1 MYSQWLPLY
10 CQQNFYCLPQHSK
23 IMLSNIRTGTVT
35 WDESLFLK
43 QFVACSASTKILPG
57 KHCILHNTVNHA
69 YSFVESNSGA
79 HTQVSKSGEVS
90 DFLKS
95 F

>member
-1 MYSQWLPLY
+1 MA
-10 CQQNFYCLPQHSK
+10 F
-23 IMLSNIRTGTVT
+23 IILSTKFSLFATNILKLCSAIYAQARLHGMN
-35 WDESLFLK
+35 LFFLK

-69 YSFVESNSGA
+69 YSFVESNTGA

-90 DFLKS
+90 DLLKR